1 MNREETD
8 RARPRA
14 QQFRTGPHAP
24 VFAALGGFVLAAGGD
39 ARGPVHGKRLPRFRA
54 HSAGGKMS
62 ATREAELDAAP
73 PAPSGQRCEK
83 QRSFAKKDRQFHLAV
98 KVRGYSM
105 AGLSAQLRDG
115 AHFSQTILEVQ
126 T

>member
-8 RARPRA
+8 RARPPA

-24 VFAALGGFVLAAGGD
+24 VFAALGGFMLAAGGD
-39 ARGPVHGKRLPRFRA
+39 ARGPVHGMRLPRFRA

-62 ATREAELDAAP
+62 AAREAELNAAP

-83 QRSFAKKDRQFHLAV
+83 QRSFAKKDRQFHLAG
-98 KVRGYSM
+98 RTPGSSI
-105 AGLSAQLRDG
+105 AEA
-115 AHFSQTILEVQ
+115 
-126 T
+126 